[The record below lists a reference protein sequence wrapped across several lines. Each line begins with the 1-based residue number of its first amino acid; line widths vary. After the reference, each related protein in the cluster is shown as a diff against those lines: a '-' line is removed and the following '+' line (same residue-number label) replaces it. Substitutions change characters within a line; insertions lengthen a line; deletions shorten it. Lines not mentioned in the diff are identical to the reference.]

1 MAKAKKAKKVKRLR
15 CPVCDGE
22 DMQKISPSE
31 ETELI
36 LDYCD
41 KCGGMWFESGE
52 VRELRYC
59 PPEVVSS
66 LISIKKQLYAV
77 ECDSCGQLMARNAA
91 ECPSCGQGNVIKC
104 PRCDTKLER
113 VQGDKFTLDVC
124 QDCRGVWFDNIDLS
138 AVWNLQFESLSRPE
152 KKDDD
157 EITEDTVV
165 AVLRSG
171 KGGKLEGGDGDG
183 SRDVFGSIADKIG
196 ETLSSSD

>member
-1 MAKAKKAKKVKRLR
+1 MAKAKKAKKAKRLK

-77 ECDSCGQLMARNAA
+77 ECDSCGHLMARNAA
-91 ECPSCGQGNVIKC
+91 ECPSCGQGNVISC
-104 PRCDTKLER
+104 PRCSTKLER
-113 VQGDKFTLDVC
+113 VQGETFTLDVC

-138 AVWNLQFESLSRPE
+138 AVWNLQFESLSRAE
-152 KKDDD
+152 KRDDD
-157 EITEDTVV
+157 EITEDTVI

-171 KGGKLEGGDGDG
+171 KGGMIEAGDGDS
-183 SRDVFGSIADKIG
+183 SRDVFGSIAEKIG